1 MNKILCVEDDGAIL
15 TALQYTLSQEGYQV
29 LSAKT
34 LQQGR
39 EQAQSAGIDLV
50 LLDVTLPDGTGYELC
65 QWMREDSRLKEIP
78 VIFLT
83 ACDDEV
89 NIVMGL
95 DLGADDYITKPFR
108 VRELVSRI
116 NSVLRRTGRS
126 AAADSIL
133 RYQDLTINTI
143 AARVFKNEEEIFLT
157 GMEYRLLLILATH
170 RNQVLTRDQLFEAI
184 WDLGGEYVNDNTL
197 TVYIKRLREK
207 LEEDPAHP
215 QMIKTIRGMGYKLGD

>member
-1 MNKILCVEDDGAIL
+1 MNKICCVEDDSAIL
-15 TALQYTLSQEGYQV
+15 TALQYTLSQKGYEV
-29 LSAKT
+29 MTAMTKT
-34 LQQGR
+34 QGLELIQQ
-39 EQAQSAGIDLV
+39 ESFDLV
-50 LLDVTLPDGTGYELC
+50 LLDVTLPDGSGYEICKL
-65 QWMREDSRLKEIP
+65 MREDSRLKEIP

-108 VRELVSRI
+108 VRELISRM
-116 NSVLRRTGRS
+116 NSVLRRAGKKQAETT
-126 AAADSIL
+126 IN
-133 RYQDLTINTI
+133 YQDLSINTI
-143 AARVFKNEEEIFLT
+143 AARVFKNNQEVFLT

-170 RNQVLTRDQLFEAI
+170 RNQVMTRDQLFEAI

-207 LEEDPAHP
+207 LEDDPAHP
-215 QMIKTIRGMGYKLGD
+215 QLIRTIRGLGYKLGE

>member
-1 MNKILCVEDDGAIL
+1 MLQILVVEDEQSISNLIKINLTRAGYACDCAYDGLAAVDML
-15 TALQYTLSQEGYQV
+15 DKKPY
-29 LSAKT
+29 
-34 LQQGR
+34 
-39 EQAQSAGIDLV
+39 DLV
-50 LLDVTLPDGTGYELC
+50 LLDIMLPGADGYEI
-65 QWMREDSRLKEIP
+65 MDYIAPMEIP

-108 VRELVSRI
+108 VRELISRM
-116 NSVLRRTGRS
+116 NSVLRRAGKKQAETT
-126 AAADSIL
+126 IN
-133 RYQDLTINTI
+133 YQDLSINTI
-143 AARVFKNEEEIFLT
+143 AARVFKNNQEVFLT

-170 RNQVLTRDQLFEAI
+170 RNQVMTRDQLFEAI

-207 LEEDPAHP
+207 LEDDPAHP
-215 QMIKTIRGMGYKLGD
+215 QLIRTIRGLGYKLGE

>member
-1 MNKILCVEDDGAIL
+1 MNKICCVEDDSAIL
-15 TALQYTLSQEGYQV
+15 TALQYTLSQEGYEV
-29 LSAKT
+29 MTAMTKT
-34 LQQGR
+34 QGLELIQQ
-39 EQAQSAGIDLV
+39 ESFDLV
-50 LLDVTLPDGTGYELC
+50 LLDVTLPDGSGYEIC
-65 QWMREDSRLKEIP
+65 KRMREDSRLKEIP

-108 VRELVSRI
+108 VRELISRM
-116 NSVLRRTGRS
+116 NSVLRRAGKKQAETT
-126 AAADSIL
+126 IN
-133 RYQDLTINTI
+133 YQDLSINTI
-143 AARVFKNEEEIFLT
+143 AARVFKNNQEVVLT

-170 RNQVLTRDQLFEAI
+170 RNQVMTRDQLFEAI

-207 LEEDPAHP
+207 LEDDPAHP
-215 QMIKTIRGMGYKLGD
+215 QLIRTIRGLGYKLGE

>member
-1 MNKILCVEDDGAIL
+1 MNKICCVEDDSVIL
-15 TALQYTLSQEGYQV
+15 TALQYTLSQEGYEV
-29 LSAKT
+29 MTAMTKT
-34 LQQGR
+34 QGLELIQQ
-39 EQAQSAGIDLV
+39 ESFDLV
-50 LLDVTLPDGTGYELC
+50 LLDVTLPDGSGYEIC
-65 QWMREDSRLKEIP
+65 KRMREDSRLKEIP

-108 VRELVSRI
+108 VRELISRM
-116 NSVLRRTGRS
+116 NSVLRRAGKKQAETT
-126 AAADSIL
+126 IN
-133 RYQDLTINTI
+133 YQDLSINTI
-143 AARVFKNEEEIFLT
+143 AARVFKNNQEVFLT

-170 RNQVLTRDQLFEAI
+170 RNQVMTRDQLFEAI

-207 LEEDPAHP
+207 LEDDPAHP
-215 QMIKTIRGMGYKLGD
+215 QLIRTIRGLGYKLGE

>member
-1 MNKILCVEDDGAIL
+1 M
-15 TALQYTLSQEGYQV
+15 TAMTKTQGLELIQQE
-29 LSAKT
+29 SF
-34 LQQGR
+34 
-39 EQAQSAGIDLV
+39 DLV
-50 LLDVTLPDGTGYELC
+50 LLDVTLPDGSGYEIC
-65 QWMREDSRLKEIP
+65 KRMREDSRLKEIP

-108 VRELVSRI
+108 VRELISRM
-116 NSVLRRTGRS
+116 NSVLRRAGKKQAETT
-126 AAADSIL
+126 IN
-133 RYQDLTINTI
+133 YQDLSINTI
-143 AARVFKNEEEIFLT
+143 AARVFKNNQEVFLT

-170 RNQVLTRDQLFEAI
+170 RNQVMTRDQLFEAI

-207 LEEDPAHP
+207 LEDDPAHP
-215 QMIKTIRGMGYKLGD
+215 QLIRTIRGLGYKLGE

>member
-1 MNKILCVEDDGAIL
+1 MNKICCVEDDSAFL
-15 TALQYTLSQEGYQV
+15 TALQDTLSQEGYQV
-29 LSAKT
+29 MTAMTKT
-34 LQQGR
+34 QGLELIQQ
-39 EQAQSAGIDLV
+39 ESFDLV
-50 LLDVTLPDGTGYELC
+50 LLDVTLPDGSGYEIC
-65 QWMREDSRLKEIP
+65 KRMREDSRLKEIP

-108 VRELVSRI
+108 VRELISRM
-116 NSVLRRTGRS
+116 NSVLRRAGKKQAETT
-126 AAADSIL
+126 IN
-133 RYQDLTINTI
+133 YQDLSINTI
-143 AARVFKNEEEIFLT
+143 AARVFKNNQEVFLT

-170 RNQVLTRDQLFEAI
+170 RNQVMTRDQLFEAI

-207 LEEDPAHP
+207 LEDDPAHP
-215 QMIKTIRGMGYKLGD
+215 QLIRTIRGLGYKLGE

>member
-1 MNKILCVEDDGAIL
+1 MNKICCVEDDSVIL

-29 LSAKT
+29 MTAMTKT
-34 LQQGR
+34 QGLELIQQ
-39 EQAQSAGIDLV
+39 ESFDLV
-50 LLDVTLPDGTGYELC
+50 LLDVTLPDGSGYEIC
-65 QWMREDSRLKEIP
+65 KRMREDSRLKEIP

-108 VRELVSRI
+108 VRELISRM
-116 NSVLRRTGRS
+116 NSVLRRAGKKQAETT
-126 AAADSIL
+126 IN
-133 RYQDLTINTI
+133 YQDLSINTI
-143 AARVFKNEEEIFLT
+143 AARVFKNNQEVFLT

-170 RNQVLTRDQLFEAI
+170 RNQVMTRDQLFEAI

-207 LEEDPAHP
+207 LEDDPAHP
-215 QMIKTIRGMGYKLGD
+215 QLIRTIRGLGYKLGE

>member
-1 MNKILCVEDDGAIL
+1 MNKICCIEDDSAIL
-15 TALQYTLSQEGYQV
+15 TALQYTLSQEGYEV
-29 LSAKT
+29 MTAMTKT
-34 LQQGR
+34 QGLELIQQ
-39 EQAQSAGIDLV
+39 ESFDLV
-50 LLDVTLPDGTGYELC
+50 LLDVTLPDGSGYEIC
-65 QWMREDSRLKEIP
+65 KRMREDSRLKEIP

-108 VRELVSRI
+108 VRELISRM
-116 NSVLRRTGRS
+116 NSVLRRAGKKQAETT
-126 AAADSIL
+126 IN
-133 RYQDLTINTI
+133 YQDLSINTI
-143 AARVFKNEEEIFLT
+143 AARVFKNNQEVFLT

-170 RNQVLTRDQLFEAI
+170 RNQVMTRDQLFEAI

-207 LEEDPAHP
+207 LEDDPAHP
-215 QMIKTIRGMGYKLGD
+215 QLIRTIRGLGSKLGE